1 MLRVTRIEEGSRTV
15 LIVEGKLT
23 SATKQPLVDLMRG
36 LSVGEGGTQSIVVD
50 LMGVTSIDLDGQQL
64 LKELHLRGASL
75 RAKGCLNRAIV
86 DGITC
91 CAPESAGAD
100 APSGQQATK
109 NEGEKSHDHRTS
121 RTTNSR

>member
-1 MLRVTRIEEGSRTV
+1 MLRVTQIEEGSRIV

-23 SATKQPLVDLMRG
+23 GATKGPLVELIKN
-36 LSVGEGGTQSIVVD
+36 LPAGESGVPLIVVD
-50 LMGVTSIDLDGQQL
+50 LMGVTSIDVEGKRV

-91 CAPESAGAD
+91 CVPESAGAD
-100 APSGQQATK
+100 AAPEQQAEES
-109 NEGEKSHDHRTS
+109 EGEKT
-121 RTTNSR
+121 